1 MSRAAYRKA
10 DTVRADLLDATLEL
24 LSERPA
30 GDLTVR
36 EIAARAGV
44 QHSLITR
51 HFGSKDALIAEAVGM
66 VASQYAREVA
76 SADDP
81 ADGFARGIRH
91 LRAAPSAGFVLTA
104 PAERRAG
111 DDADERFPGLAVHLQ
126 ALLAAGADD
135 DTETRVLAGIL
146 ISMVIGWSVGRDTVM
161 EAMDLPKDRTTEVDS
176 LAEEIVARLVRSQL
190 PDAPTARD
198 R

>member
-10 DTVRADLLDATLEL
+10 DTVRGDLLHATLGL

-30 GDLTVR
+30 RDLTVR

-51 HFGSKDALIAEAVGM
+51 HFGSKDALIAEAVGL
-66 VASQYAREVA
+66 VASQYAHEVA
-76 SADDP
+76 SAEDA
-81 ADGFARGIRH
+81 ADGFARGVRH

-104 PAERRAG
+104 PADRRTG
-111 DDADERFPGLAVHLQ
+111 DDADARFPGLAVHLR
-126 ALLAAGADD
+126 ALLDAGADD
-135 DTETRVLAGIL
+135 DMETRVLAGLL

-161 EAMDLPKDRTTEVDS
+161 QAMDLPGDATTDVDR
-176 LAEEIVARLVRSQL
+176 LAEELVARLVRSQL
-190 PDAPTARD
+190 PDGPAR
-198 R
+198 RQP